1 MASLKTTTT
10 TTVPVPPKATE
21 PVVKAPV
28 KVHRTWRRVSI
39 SVFGLIIL
47 VIDWRWAVAHLYT
60 LPEHS
65 IAAFSSLTQALFYTV
80 SVIVVFLVTGL
91 TFFSWTASSSI
102 ATTIAQQLTG
112 TTTKAE
118 TKSKNANDS
127 DD

>member
-1 MASLKTTTT
+1 MASVKTTTT
-10 TTVPVPPKATE
+10 TTVPTPPKATD
-21 PVVKAPV
+21 PIVKVPV
-28 KVHRTWRRVSI
+28 KVHRTWRRVAI
-39 SVFGLIIL
+39 SVFGLVIL
-47 VIDWRWAVAHLYT
+47 VINWRWAVAHLYT
-60 LPEHS
+60 LPERS
-65 IAAFSSLTQALFYTV
+65 IAAFASLTQALFYTV

-112 TTTKAE
+112 TTTKTE

>member
-1 MASLKTTTT
+1 MATVKTTTT
-10 TTVPVPPKATE
+10 TTVPTPPKATE
-21 PVVKAPV
+21 PVLKVPV

-39 SVFGLIIL
+39 SVLGLIIL

-65 IAAFSSLTQALFYTV
+65 IAAFASLTQALFYTV
-80 SVIVVFLVTGL
+80 SVITVFLVTGL

-102 ATTIAQQLTG
+102 ATTIAQQLRG
-112 TTTKAE
+112 TTTT
-118 TKSKNANDS
+118 TKKKTKDEDNS